1 MKKHLF
7 TAFLFLFLACL
18 VFAAPAFA
26 EEDSGNLESFFLY
39 RNSPS
44 LDPQVLESDDSCYWT
59 EGWKWDADSR
69 TLTLKNAN
77 LDKQVYL
84 PKDSTVILIGDNK
97 VTRLDAFG
105 DMTITGSGRLE
116 TDFLSTSLRS
126 TPPIPSTVTIKR
138 AEVLANDTQL
148 TSLVLRNGA
157 SFTAPHSLQIE
168 DGFVL
173 ADDSTLNVE
182 ASDDGYA
189 LYAKDI
195 VLIDSTVTVDEAQ
208 KAWVPVCAKDDH
220 LFIVDS
226 LVTVSGK
233 AVSSPEDI
241 PLSGPDGKPF
251 TTGWNYIPATGEWCY
266 LYENGWRYVGLLEW
280 NGDYYYLD
288 PYMLTNIYF
297 TEDNIARYFDAY
309 GVMQTGWVQP
319 FLNQRGGGSDR
330 WVYFNED
337 GSKADR
343 WFFVDGHWYFQ
354 GVGATGILAIGWQ
367 EIGGEYYYFDES
379 GAMLADTVVDGYVLA
394 ADGRWIP

>member
-1 MKKHLF
+1 MKRNVLTTVIATVF
-7 TAFLFLFLACL
+7 TCL
-18 VFAAPAFA
+18 VFAMPAFA
-26 EEDSGNLESFFLY
+26 EEDSGNPEDFFLY

-44 LDPQVLESDDSCYWT
+44 RDPQVLESDDSCYWT

-69 TLTLKNAN
+69 TLTLKNAT

-84 PKDSTVILIGDNK
+84 PKDSTVILMGDNK

-126 TPPIPSTVTIKR
+126 TPPIPATVTIKR

-173 ADDSTLNVE
+173 VDDSTLNVE

-220 LFIVDS
+220 ILMVDS
-226 LVTVSGK
+226 LVTVAGK
-233 AVSSPEDI
+233 AVSSSEDI
-241 PLSGPDGKPF
+241 PLNGPDGKPL
-251 TTGWNYIPATGEWCY
+251 TAGWNYIPATGEWCY

-280 NGDYYYLD
+280 NGDYYYLN

-319 FLNQRGGGSDR
+319 FLNQPGGGSDR

-343 WFFVDGHWYFQ
+343 WFFVDGHWYYQ
-354 GVGATGILAIGWQ
+354 GIGATGILVTGWQ
-367 EIGGEYYYFDES
+367 KIGGEYYYFDES